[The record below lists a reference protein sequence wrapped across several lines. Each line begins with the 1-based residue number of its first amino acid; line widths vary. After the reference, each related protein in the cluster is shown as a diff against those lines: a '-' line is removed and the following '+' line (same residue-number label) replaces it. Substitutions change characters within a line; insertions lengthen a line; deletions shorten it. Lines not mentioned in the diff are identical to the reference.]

1 MIVKTV
7 NLKNETGMH
16 ARPASELAKTAM
28 KYDSEIKLKI
38 GDKEINAKS
47 VLSIMAAGIKQ
58 NTEIEIIC
66 DGSDENEAMEEIQ
79 KQFENNLGE

>member
-28 KYDSEIKLKI
+28 KYDSEIKLKLE
-38 GDKEINAKS
+38 GKEINAKS
-47 VLSIMAAGIKQ
+47 VLSIMSAGIKQ
-58 NTEIEIIC
+58 NTEIKIVCE
-66 DGSDENEAMEEIQ
+66 GTDEKEAMEDIE
-79 KQFENNLGE
+79 KQFENNFGE